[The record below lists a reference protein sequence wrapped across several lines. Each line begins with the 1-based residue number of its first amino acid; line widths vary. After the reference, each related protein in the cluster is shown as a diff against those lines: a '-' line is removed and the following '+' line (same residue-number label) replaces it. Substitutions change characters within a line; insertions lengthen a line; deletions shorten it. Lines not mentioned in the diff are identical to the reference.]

1 MFTDDEIIRSVL
13 EGNTRN
19 FESLIAR
26 HGKKMINFINRMI
39 FDPDEAQNIAQD
51 VFLRVYETLPYYKPE
66 NNFSAFLF
74 KIAKNQTLN
83 WIKKNKRMVFFSRM
97 MGQDL
102 RGGRFT
108 SGENPERTVEDRQ
121 QEGLLTEGLRGLSE
135 DQRLALI
142 LKAYLDFSYRQIAGI
157 TGWSE
162 PKIETLISRAK
173 SALKKYIALQ
183 EKGSADCFHKRG
195 KNHDV

>member
-19 FESLIAR
+19 FEALIAR

-51 VFLRVYETLPYYKPE
+51 VFLRVYENLPYYKAE

-83 WIKKNKRMVFFSRM
+83 WIRKNKRMIFFSRM
-97 MGQDL
+97 MGQDF
-102 RGGRFT
+102 RGGSFT
-108 SGENPERTVEDRQ
+108 SVENPARTIEDRQ
-121 QEGLLTEGLRGLSE
+121 QEVLLSEGLRGLRE
-135 DQRLALI
+135 DQRLALV
-142 LKAYLDFSYRQIAGI
+142 LKVYLDFSYRKISEI

-162 PKIETLISRAK
+162 PKIETLIFRAK
-173 SALKKYIALQ
+173 AGLKKHIALQ
-183 EKGSADCFHKRG
+183 ENGSSDCFHKRG
-195 KNHDV
+195 KLHDM